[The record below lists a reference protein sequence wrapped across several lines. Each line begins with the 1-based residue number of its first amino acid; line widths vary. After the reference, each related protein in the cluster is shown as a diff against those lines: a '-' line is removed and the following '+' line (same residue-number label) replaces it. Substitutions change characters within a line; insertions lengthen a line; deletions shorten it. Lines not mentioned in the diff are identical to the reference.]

1 MNYYPELAASFGDF
15 LSGLKGQRVAV
26 IGHQRPDGDCIGSQV
41 ALCRVLRTQGIDA
54 VCLNADR
61 VPRRIKFLLGDT
73 PFYLRDEAKHEGLVA
88 VFTDCADHSRA
99 GEKIK
104 VLYPSPYG
112 CFDHHLSNGGFARY
126 NFVDT
131 GSAATAEVLAGLF
144 LDLGLPIDATTAQ
157 ALYVGIMTDTGQ
169 FRFSSTSER
178 VFHICG
184 ALLAR
189 GAKPADAG
197 QELYER
203 ESFGKIKLLQHFLG
217 SLKMECGGRA
227 CIGILPNGIFDELN
241 ASVEDTEGL
250 VDYARSIDGVEIGAL
265 IEDRGGVIKA
275 SLRAKNGSYRVDTLA
290 SQFNGGGHASAAG
303 LNCPMTFAEFYPRL
317 IAAINRRL
325 LEVDS
330 LAKS

>member
-1 MNYYPELAASFGDF
+1 MKYYPQLAVQFGKF
-15 LSGLKGQRVAV
+15 LSGLKGHRVAV
-26 IGHQRPDGDCIGSQV
+26 VGHQRPDGDCIGSQV
-41 ALCRVLRTQGIDA
+41 ALCRVLQTQGIEA
-54 VCLNADR
+54 VCVNSDP

-73 PFYLRDEAKHEGLVA
+73 PFFLRDEAKPEGLVA
-88 VFTDCADHSRA
+88 VFTDCADHARA
-99 GEKIK
+99 GEKMK
-104 VLYPSPYG
+104 LLYPSPYG
-112 CFDHHLSNGGFARY
+112 CFDHHLSNGGYARH

-131 GSAATAEVLAGLF
+131 GSAATAELLAGLF
-144 LDLGLPIDATTAQ
+144 LDFDLPIDATTAQ

-203 ESFGKIKLLQHFLG
+203 ESLGKMQLLQHFLS
-217 SLKMECGGRA
+217 SLKLECGNRV
-227 CIGILPNGIFDELN
+227 CVGILPNGIFERLH

-265 IEDRGGVIKA
+265 IEDRGGMIKA

-303 LNCPMTFAEFYPRL
+303 LNCPGTLAEFYPRL
-317 IAAINRRL
+317 IAAISRRL
-325 LEVDS
+325 QEVDTAAS
-330 LAKS
+330 S